1 MLTHTL
7 SSVSQGDGG
16 IFVLFCFIFT
26 NAVMEPG
33 QIFHDIVHKGGKG
46 ERVIT
51 QEMPK
56 YTHTHTHLL
65 TDPPIILIA
74 HNIHTYI

>member
-1 MLTHTL
+1 MDIQVPSHIYTLTHTL
-7 SSVSQGDGG
+7 YPPFHKGMVV
-16 IFVLFCFIFT
+16 FLFCFIFT

-33 QIFHDIVHKGGKG
+33 QIFHDIVHKGGKE

-56 YTHTHTHLL
+56 YTHTHTHSC
-65 TDPPIILIA
+65 
-74 HNIHTYI
+74 